1 MIMKMLKDF
10 IKDRFLIL
18 MIRNRFNPEVQISQ
32 RRLFHYYQDCTY
44 NNKVP
49 ALKDTG
55 FKVFS
60 QFEEDGKLLF
70 IFSVLGMDN
79 KIFVEIGSD
88 DGLNS
93 NCANLVF
100 NFGWHGLF
108 IDGNAK
114 GVNRGEKF
122 YSRYPTPFNYPPKFT
137 CAKVKRENI
146 NQLLEEKGIGGEIAL
161 LSIDIDGNDYWVWD
175 ALTVASPKVVIIETH
190 NEFGYENIVVP
201 YNPDYYYPGKHPVY
215 HGASP
220 IAMVNLARKKGYRLV
235 GANELGFNFIFI
247 KNGLADGLLPEVS
260 VESVLQHPSVIE
272 GFKKFEEIKDWEY
285 LKG

>member
-1 MIMKMLKDF
+1 MKKLKDF
-10 IKDRFLIL
+10 FKDNFLIL
-18 MIRNRFNPEVQISQ
+18 KIRNRFGPAVQLQQ
-32 RRLFHYYQDCTY
+32 RQLFHYYRDAARNGTLPPL
-44 NNKVP
+44 NE
-49 ALKDTG
+49 AG

-60 QFEEDGKLLF
+60 QFEEDGKLLY
-70 IFSVLGMDN
+70 IFAVIGMDN
-79 KIFVEIGSD
+79 KVFAEIGSD

-100 NFGWHGLF
+100 NFGWRGLF
-108 IDGNAK
+108 IDGNSK
-114 GVNRGEKF
+114 GISRGEKF
-122 YSRYPTPFNYPPKFT
+122 YSRYPTPFSYPPKFT

-146 NQLLEEKGIGGEIAL
+146 NQLLEEKGITGEIAL

-190 NEFGYENIVVP
+190 NEFGFENIVVP
-201 YNPDYYYPGKHPVY
+201 YDPEYFYPGKHPIY

-220 IAMVNLARKKGYRLV
+220 VAMVNLARKKGYRLV

-247 KNGLADGLLPEVS
+247 KNGIADQLIPEVT
-260 VESVLQHPSVIE
+260 VESVLQHPSVME
-272 GFKKFEEIKDWEY
+272 GHKQFAAIKDWEY

>member
-1 MIMKMLKDF
+1 MSFIKRF
-10 IKDRFLIL
+10 IKDNFLYFFIKEK
-18 MIRNRFNPEVQISQ
+18 FGPAVQVEQ
-32 RRLFHYYQDCTY
+32 RRLFHYYADCAA
-44 NNKVP
+44 KKELP
-49 ALKDTG
+49 ALRDTG

-79 KIFVEIGSD
+79 KTFVEIGAA

-100 NFGWHGLF
+100 NFGWHGVF
-108 IDGNAK
+108 IDYDKPGIE
-114 GVNRGEKF
+114 RGRKF
-122 YSRYPTPFNYPPKFT
+122 YSRYPSPFHYPPKFVYS
-137 CAKVKRENI
+137 KVNRENI
-146 NQLLEEKGIGGEIAL
+146 NSLIESQGYKGALGL

-175 ALTVASPKVVIIETH
+175 ALSVVEPKVVIIETH

-201 YNPDYYYPGKHPVY
+201 YDPDYFYPGKHPVY

-220 IAMVNLARKKGYRLV
+220 VAMVNLARKKGYRLV
-235 GANELGFNFIFI
+235 GANELGFNFIFV
-247 KNGLADGLLPEVS
+247 KNGLADELIPEVS

-272 GFKKFEEIKDWEY
+272 DFKKFEPIKDWEY
-285 LKG
+285 VKG